1 MTDVNPNQENEEYDL
16 DPEAGLAAD
25 GRGEDDDS

>member
-1 MTDVNPNQENEEYDL
+1 MTDTNVNPENEDYDL

-25 GRGEDDDS
+25 GRGEDDDE